1 MSEQVTMDQLLET
14 HREQQ
19 KQLTSKIIALRKS
32 VPKSD
37 KRKKREVNSRI
48 ADLEYDLKTKQE
60 EEIRVLKAVEA
71 GLDPNEEQIDDGIS
85 LDRLNQLSLEEEG
98 QAVSAKTVSA
108 ETVSAETVSAE
119 QPKKKVNKARARI
132 EKRNAEMERLR
143 QEAIKESENQVDLGV
158 VETEAITKLVVP
170 MNLRI
175 KQVGADGH
183 W

>member
-1 MSEQVTMDQLLET
+1 MSQATEQVTMEELLEA

-19 KQLTSKIIALRKS
+19 KQLTSKIIALRKG

-48 ADLEYDLKTKQE
+48 ADLEYDLKKKQE

-71 GLDPNEEQIDDGIS
+71 GLDPNEEVVDDGIS
-85 LDRLNQLSLEEEG
+85 LDRLNELSLAEG
-98 QAVSAKTVSA
+98 GEGNKENTT
-108 ETVSAETVSAE
+108 ETTE

-132 EKRNAEMERLR
+132 EKRNAEMERVR
-143 QEAIKESENQVDLGV
+143 QEAIKESENQVDLAV
-158 VETEAITKLVVP
+158 VETEAITKLITP
-170 MNLRI
+170 MKLRI

>member
-71 GLDPNEEQIDDGIS
+71 GLDPNEEQV
-85 LDRLNQLSLEEEG
+85 R
-98 QAVSAKTVSA
+98 
-108 ETVSAETVSAE
+108 E
-119 QPKKKVNKARARI
+119 QEKKKGGGEGRYLTHKSN
-132 EKRNAEMERLR
+132 RLTT
-143 QEAIKESENQVDLGV
+143 ESRSIV
-158 VETEAITKLVVP
+158 
-170 MNLRI
+170 
-175 KQVGADGH
+175 
-183 W
+183 

>member
-1 MSEQVTMDQLLET
+1 MSEPIDLVTMDQLLET

-71 GLDPNEEQIDDGIS
+71 GLDPNEEQVDDGIS
-85 LDRLNQLSLEEEG
+85 LDRLNQLSLEEE
-98 QAVSAKTVSA
+98 QAVNA
-108 ETVSAETVSAE
+108 EAVGTE

-170 MNLRI
+170 MSLRI